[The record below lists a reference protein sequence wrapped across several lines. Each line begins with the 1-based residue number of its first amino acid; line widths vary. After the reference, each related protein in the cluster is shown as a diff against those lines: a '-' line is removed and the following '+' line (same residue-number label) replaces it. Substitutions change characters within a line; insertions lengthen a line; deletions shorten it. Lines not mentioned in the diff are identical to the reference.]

1 MLLLFAIC
9 TTEFLNCFEL
19 PPVTTT
25 IVSSSTADATN
36 SSYDLTTSTVAH
48 KTSQQSS
55 LPTLPEGFDVL
66 LA

>member
-1 MLLLFAIC
+1 MLLLFAIF
-9 TTEFLNCFEL
+9 TTEFFNCFEL

-25 IVSSSTADATN
+25 IASSSTADAT
-36 SSYDLTTSTVAH
+36 SSSFGLPTSTVAH